1 MLRGSVALGFILLAD
16 DAVRSRTRGPPAGGT
31 KPRAFCG
38 WRERRSEPGVTCV
51 RKRLSPALHSASM
64 VMNTP
69 VHDPEN
75 YCPICGTK
83 LPADA
88 GHHCNA
94 KTLDALDSPRIRGHA
109 QFRSAPRGQAA

>member
-1 MLRGSVALGFILLAD
+1 
-16 DAVRSRTRGPPAGGT
+16 
-31 KPRAFCG
+31 
-38 WRERRSEPGVTCV
+38 
-51 RKRLSPALHSASM
+51 
-64 VMNTP
+64 MNTP

-109 QFRSAPRGQAA
+109 QFHQPPEAKRLKDGFGTVDGEYHEDNELTQICPECGHAVMLHWF